1 MSNNQ
6 TIHIIL
12 HNQDDEI
19 ICPPFPKFNCFSSPP
34 SPHKIIKKQ
43 LKKVVQTSNFLQDA
57 VNILKSMLNNNSIS
71 LEELMVQRRH
81 IAILNSQQQDEIR
94 KLQHLEFKYPEEKR
108 NRFFYF
114 REVTIPW
121 P

>member
-1 MSNNQ
+1 MTNNQ

-12 HNQDDEI
+12 HNQDDQI
-19 ICPPFPKFNCFSSPP
+19 ICPYPQFNCLSSPTP
-34 SPHKIIKKQ
+34 TPHKLIKKQ
-43 LKKVVQTSNFLQDA
+43 LKKVVTLSNNLQDA
-57 VNILKSMLNNNSIS
+57 VNILKSMLNNNLT

-81 IAILNSQQQDEIR
+81 IATLNSQQQDEIR

-114 REVTIPW
+114 REVPIPW